1 MDLTN
6 FLKNKNIKKFKICEP
21 NSEFTEDYDAIISIG
36 IVDKLPKEKEKYYIN
51 HIVKNSNDY
60 IIMGWSNCKFDN
72 KGKIQNRRNETYITN
87 LFKEFNFF
95 VDSES
100 ENLLRKDCESCLLR
114 KSLYVFRKKDTNHY
128 SSSEEVEGVVDEED
142 PEDEDDIFLLA
153 RTNPIKIKVFPN
165 FCSNCGVDLKKSM
178 IDENIFNFCFLC
190 GNSLK

>member
-1 MDLTN
+1 MEEYLKT
-6 FLKNKNIKKFKICEP
+6 FLENKNIKKFKFCQP
-21 NSEFTEDYDAIISIG
+21 NSEFTEENYDAIISIG

-100 ENLLRKDCESCLLR
+100 EDFLRKDCDSCLLR
-114 KSLYVFRKKDTNHY
+114 KSLYVFRKKDTED
-128 SSSEEVEGVVDEED
+128 SLSENEESED